1 MFLGIPSTLAACV
14 GVVCWTFNIT
24 VMGAI
29 MGQACPE
36 PQINGTTAATGEG
49 VPLTVGVDDAGCAWK
64 FACGCSSVVGDG

>member
-29 MGQACPE
+29 MGKNFPQ

-64 FACGCSSVVGDG
+64 FAGGCSSVVGHG